1 MMHLQIYR
9 TIVLL
14 INKVDG
20 RASLF
25 TIIYKALGWQFSVAK
40 ALGVRLNQKDT
51 WYGLQNRPCYC
62 RVYQTHFC

>member
-1 MMHLQIYR
+1 MHLQIYR

-40 ALGVRLNQKDT
+40 ALGVRLNQKDK
-51 WYGLQNRPCYC
+51 WYGLQNRPRYC
-62 RVYQTHFC
+62 RVYQTHVC